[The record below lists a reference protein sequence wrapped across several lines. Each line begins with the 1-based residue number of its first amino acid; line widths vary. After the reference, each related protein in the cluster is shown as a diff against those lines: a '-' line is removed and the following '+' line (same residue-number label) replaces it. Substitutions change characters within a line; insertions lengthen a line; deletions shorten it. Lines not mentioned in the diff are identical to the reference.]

1 MVKSIYSYRYFLNK
15 KYEAKWTEPI
25 LNRTLPYIDIFV
37 LIGNVCTYLGMKF
50 ITSFFGDKEWT

>member
-25 LNRTLPYIDIFV
+25 LNLTLPYIDIFV
-37 LIGNVCTYLGMKF
+37 LIGNVLRDEIYYIIF
-50 ITSFFGDKEWT
+50 WR